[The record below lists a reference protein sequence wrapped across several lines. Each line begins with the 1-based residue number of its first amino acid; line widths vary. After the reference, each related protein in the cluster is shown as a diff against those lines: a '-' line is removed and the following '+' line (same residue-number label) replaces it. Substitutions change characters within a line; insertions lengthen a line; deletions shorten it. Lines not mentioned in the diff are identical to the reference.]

1 MFPANSRAVKSLRWV
16 EENIGPINVLE
27 FLLDFPGTA
36 AVALPDQVQLLASL
50 HTALQQS
57 PHVDSVW
64 STATFLPLAM
74 LKQGAEPFDLEAKGI
89 RSTIRRAVLR
99 KKLEEMLPVLQ
110 AAQLVHLSDAGQ
122 TWRLSIRVRDM
133 NGENF
138 NAIRKE
144 MVERGLAIL
153 LAGEP
158 PAVVPTVDAAEINS
172 WELPACDLTVT
183 GLRTVVERAHHA
195 LLSDLGISFMTAFVL
210 ITPVMMLI
218 VRGVLAGCLLM
229 IPNILPVAM
238 VFGGMGW
245 WGVQLDVASILT
257 ASVALGIAVDDTLH
271 FISWYVRGRRAGKEP
286 SAAVQVAISAC
297 WRPMLHTTL
306 ICTGAML
313 PFFFS
318 DFLPTS
324 KFALLMILILSGAIL
339 GDLILLPALLQG
351 PLGKWIGKKREI
363 ASG

>member
-122 TWRLSIRVRDM
+122 TW
-133 NGENF
+133 
-138 NAIRKE
+138 
-144 MVERGLAIL
+144 
-153 LAGEP
+153 
-158 PAVVPTVDAAEINS
+158 
-172 WELPACDLTVT
+172 
-183 GLRTVVERAHHA
+183 
-195 LLSDLGISFMTAFVL
+195 
-210 ITPVMMLI
+210 
-218 VRGVLAGCLLM
+218 
-229 IPNILPVAM
+229 
-238 VFGGMGW
+238 
-245 WGVQLDVASILT
+245 
-257 ASVALGIAVDDTLH
+257 
-271 FISWYVRGRRAGKEP
+271 
-286 SAAVQVAISAC
+286 
-297 WRPMLHTTL
+297 
-306 ICTGAML
+306 
-313 PFFFS
+313 
-318 DFLPTS
+318 
-324 KFALLMILILSGAIL
+324 
-339 GDLILLPALLQG
+339 
-351 PLGKWIGKKREI
+351 
-363 ASG
+363 